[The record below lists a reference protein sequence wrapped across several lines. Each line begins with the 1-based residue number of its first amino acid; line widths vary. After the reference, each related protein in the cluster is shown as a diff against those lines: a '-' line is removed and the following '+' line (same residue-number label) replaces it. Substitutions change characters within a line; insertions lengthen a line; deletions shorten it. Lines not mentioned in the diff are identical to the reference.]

1 VIRRIKPDVVQSVG
15 LSVGGTLT
23 YLAKSRSREK
33 FPPWIAADWESQ
45 MQLLDYMS
53 LGAIDPSA
61 VLSSCDYYLC
71 QSPRD
76 LEEARNKRFLGQAL
90 PFFPNGGAIDISHC
104 SQFRQPGP
112 ASKRRLILVNGCPQW
127 PGRAFV
133 ALRAIERAA
142 HQLDGYRVA
151 VYQPLPEIEI
161 KAELIA
167 QDTGIPFDMIHHAS
181 NDDVFQLLGRSR
193 VYLGLQVSGAVTS
206 LFFHALAMGAFPIQ
220 SASSFADELKLLFYG
235 YCVWISN
242 GLTGLLVPPE
252 DPGPVAEAIC
262 KAAVDDALVDNAAQE
277 NRRMVTQL
285 LDIHQ
290 VRPQIM
296 AMYEKVATDERIRL
310 S

>member
-1 VIRRIKPDVVQSVG
+1 
-15 LSVGGTLT
+15 
-23 YLAKSRSREK
+23 
-33 FPPWIAADWESQ
+33 
-45 MQLLDYMS
+45 
-53 LGAIDPSA
+53 
-61 VLSSCDYYLC
+61 
-71 QSPRD
+71 
-76 LEEARNKRFLGQAL
+76 
-90 PFFPNGGAIDISHC
+90 
-104 SQFRQPGP
+104 
-112 ASKRRLILVNGCPQW
+112 
-127 PGRAFV
+127 V

-220 SASSFADELKLLFYG
+220 SASSFADE
-235 YCVWISN
+235 WISN